1 MNRRHP
7 SCLPLT
13 AAFALSLA
21 LTQPAGA
28 ASKALEL
35 ARQLNAAFVEVADTV
50 SRSVVVI
57 EVEFKPEAE
66 ELDADANSWLD
77 RLPDWFRRELLPEG
91 GEDEVEAPPVP
102 RRRPGRERQPMP
114 GSGSGVIIREDGY
127 ILTNAHVVKD
137 SQKIKV
143 RLKDGREFAAEVRGI
158 DELSEIAVIKLQG
171 DGLTGLPVA
180 KLADSDRVRVGEFAI
195 AIGAPFALDYTVTV
209 GHVSAK
215 GRAEVVPRYMGGGNM
230 DQDFIQTDANINPGN
245 SGGPLVNLEGEV
257 MGINT
262 LIRGIGTGIG
272 FAIPSNLA
280 RAVSDQ
286 LIQKGTFDRAWLG
299 IGVQELSRHP
309 AKETLAPNRQHG
321 LVVESILAGGPA
333 AGSELKPSDVIT
345 GINGKPVRALNEL
358 RSQVRSYPLGTTLD
372 LTVIRA
378 GKEMQIA
385 VATGTIAE
393 DVLMGRASR
402 PRPAAP
408 APEVLP
414 LGIKVEAI
422 TPNLARQYNLQQ
434 QSGVVITEVAE
445 DSPAATS
452 GLIPGL
458 VITDL
463 NHQPIKSLEDYQR
476 LLSAADLTKGVL
488 FNYVDAEGN
497 SSFQVLKDE

>member
-1 MNRRHP
+1 MKRRP
-7 SCLPLT
+7 PTLLPLV
-13 AAFALSLA
+13 AACALSLA
-21 LTQPAGA
+21 LTGSASA

-35 ARQLNAAFVEVADTV
+35 ARQLNEAFVEVADTV

-66 ELDADANSWLD
+66 ELDAEVNSWLD
-77 RLPDWFRRELLPEG
+77 RLPDWFKDQILPEG
-91 GEDEVEAPPVP
+91 EEDSAEAPPVP

-137 SQKIKV
+137 SQKITV
-143 RLKDGREFAAEVRGI
+143 RLKDGRQFAAEVRGI

-171 DGLTGLPVA
+171 EGLTGLPVA
-180 KLADSDRVRVGEFAI
+180 KLADSDGVRVGEFAI
-195 AIGAPFALDYTVTV
+195 AIGAPFSLDYTVTV

-280 RAVSDQ
+280 RTVSDQ

-299 IGVQELSRHP
+299 IGVQELARHP
-309 AKETLAPNRQHG
+309 ARATLAPDRQHG
-321 LVVESILAGGPA
+321 LVVASILAEGPA
-333 AGSELKPSDVIT
+333 ASSDLKPSDVIN
-345 GINGKPVRALNEL
+345 GINGKPVKTLDEL

-378 GKEMQIA
+378 GQELEIA

-414 LGIKVEAI
+414 LGIKVAAI
-422 TPNLARQYNLQQ
+422 TPNLARQYDLKQK
-434 QSGVVITEVAE
+434 SGVVITEVAE
-445 DSPAATS
+445 HSPADAS
-452 GLIPGL
+452 GLTPGT

-463 NHQPIKSLEDYQR
+463 NHEPVKTLEDFKR
-476 LLSAADLTKGVL
+476 VLSAADLAKGVL
-488 FNYVDAEGN
+488 FNYVDTAGN
-497 SSFQVLKDE
+497 SRFQVLKDE

>member
-1 MNRRHP
+1 MNRRRP
-7 SCLPLT
+7 SLPPL
-13 AAFALSLA
+13 AVVLALSLA
-21 LTQPAGA
+21 LTPPAGA

-35 ARQLNAAFVEVADTV
+35 ARQLNEAFVEVADTV

-57 EVEFKPEAE
+57 EVEFKPEAGE
-66 ELDADANSWLD
+66 VDAEGNSWLD
-77 RLPDWFRRELLPEG
+77 RLPDWFREQILPEG
-91 GEDEVEAPPVP
+91 EEESPEVPPRF
-102 RRRPGRERQPMP
+102 RRRPDVERQPLP

-158 DELSEIAVIKLQG
+158 DGLSEIAVIKLQG

-195 AIGAPFALDYTVTV
+195 AIGAPFSLDYTVTV

-215 GRAEVVPRYMGGGNM
+215 GRANVVPGYMGGNSM

-262 LIRGIGTGIG
+262 LIRGLGTGIG

-280 RAVSDQ
+280 RMVSDQ

-299 IGVQELSRHP
+299 IGVQELARHS
-309 AKETLAPNRQHG
+309 AKDTLAPDHQHG
-321 LVVESILAGGPA
+321 LVVVSILAEGPA
-333 AGSELKPSDVIT
+333 ASSELKPSDVIT
-345 GINGKPVRALNEL
+345 GINGKPVKTIDDL
-358 RSQVRSYPLGTTLD
+358 RSQVRSYPLGTTLN
-372 LTVIRA
+372 LSVIRA
-378 GKEMQIA
+378 GLELEIA

-393 DVLMGRASR
+393 DVLLGRASR
-402 PRPAAP
+402 PRVTTSAT
-408 APEVLP
+408 P
-414 LGIKVEAI
+414 LGLEVAAI

-434 QSGVVITEVAE
+434 KSGVVITKVAE
-445 DSPAATS
+445 DSPAAAS
-452 GLIPGL
+452 GLTPGL

-463 NHQPIKSLEDYQR
+463 NHQPVKTLEDFRR
-476 LLSAADLTKGVL
+476 LLTGADLAKGVL
-488 FNYVDAEGN
+488 FNYVDNEGN